1 MRARS
6 RRRPTFLESIWKAY
20 SALAGS
26 SGIGN
31 PSPDDY
37 LTILHP
43 RRLAWV
49 RGNTTGIQVQALF
62 PGTVV
67 ASAGIPSNLGAGT
80 NEDVALVVERSNLLL
95 AMRQPV
101 FKVDESAGSGTL
113 TVRIVAYSMLSLLT
127 KNPAG
132 VAKVTGLT
140 PPSGF

>member
-1 MRARS
+1 M
-6 RRRPTFLESIWKAY
+6 
-20 SALAGS
+20 
-26 SGIGN
+26 
-31 PSPDDY
+31 
-37 LTILHP
+37 
-43 RRLAWV
+43 